1 MKKINIFMLSAAATA
16 LFTLSSCGDD
26 FLDRTPL
33 HGYTAPTYYTSDEAV
48 IKGIEPLYNYAWHG
62 YNERAIVGMGSFRAN
77 DAWSPYLQGEFARF
91 TITGL
96 SKEIVDAWSSLYMV
110 VTMSNQLINDIDNYA
125 TSSVSESVKNQAK
138 GEAMLMKALSYFYI
152 VRLWGETP
160 IIDDNVKIIG
170 EGQSYNLT
178 KNTEEDMERYTFL
191 SITLT
196 VFWWLL
202 RATVIVFLIVIYFA
216 VEGNDELAK
225 QLLIGFVV
233 SAGTFFTMS
242 CIASWCI
249 YHNGTVYPINRDPNY
264 DDSDYEF
271 DF

>member
-1 MKKINIFMLSAAATA
+1 MKKKFILPLVTLLAISGFFIHVFFANQSML
-16 LFTLSSCGDD
+16 LSVGEIILSVLGTYLV
-26 FLDRTPL
+26 FGL
-33 HGYTAPTYYTSDEAV
+33 APE
-48 IKGIEPLYNYAWHG
+48 LY
-62 YNERAIVGMGSFRAN
+62 
-77 DAWSPYLQGEFARF
+77 
-91 TITGL
+91 
-96 SKEIVDAWSSLYMV
+96 
-110 VTMSNQLINDIDNYA
+110 
-125 TSSVSESVKNQAK
+125 
-138 GEAMLMKALSYFYI
+138 
-152 VRLWGETP
+152 
-160 IIDDNVKIIG
+160 
-170 EGQSYNLT
+170 

-249 YHNGTVYPINRDPNY
+249 YHNGTVYPINRSPYY